1 MRVTTAA
8 AAAALHLLCVTATP
22 TPPSPPSPQQPP
34 PYFILTGD
42 STVAVGGGWGDGF
55 LSFLLA
61 PPAAGTNPAKSG
73 ATTVSFRAEGRWDAA
88 LAGVRA
94 AAAAAEYGP
103 VVTMQFGH
111 NDQKP
116 DKGISPDQ
124 FQGNLKR
131 MAKEVLEAGG
141 TPILITSLTRRTFS
155 GGKVVQNLE
164 TERLRAIAAAK
175 EVGAAHLDLNAAS
188 TAYINAVGDANGR
201 LYDLAQGDRTHL
213 NAAAGVVFGRM
224 VVDLLLE
231 KRPDFGRYFREN
243 RTITNAIR
251 SGVFVI

>member
-1 MRVTTAA
+1 MRAPTA
-8 AAAALHLLCVTATP
+8 AAAALHFLCAIATP
-22 TPPSPPSPQQPP
+22 AAHAACPPP

-55 LSFLLA
+55 LSFLLG
-61 PPAAGTNPAKSG
+61 PAGGVNPAKSG

-88 LAGVRA
+88 LASVRA
-94 AAAAAEYGP
+94 AAAAHSP
-103 VVTMQFGH
+103 VVTIQFGH

-116 DKGISPDQ
+116 AKGISPDQ
-124 FQGNLKR
+124 FQGNLTR
-131 MAKEVLEAGG
+131 MAEEVLDAGG

-164 TERLRAIAAAK
+164 TERLRTIAAAG
-175 EVGAAHLDLNAAS
+175 EVGAAYLDLNTAS

-224 VVDLLLE
+224 VADLLLE
-231 KRPDFGRYFREN
+231 KRPDFGQYFKEN
-243 RTITNAIR
+243 KTITDAIK